1 MLTMKQVFLENV
13 CDPDVSL
20 DRCIHNYRDYLEE
33 MQQEPHDDDIAA
45 MRTTRRYAEMLE
57 VKAVDPRSVGM
68 STCLWRD

>member
-20 DRCIHNYRDYLEE
+20 DRCINNYRDYLEE
-33 MQQEPHDDDIAA
+33 MQQEPYDSIIAT
-45 MRTTRRYAEMLE
+45 RTVRRYAELLE